1 MDRWDLHIDK
11 VSNGFVARFVDEY
24 EDGSGKYIRTV
35 VFEAPEEENRDLIA
49 MRNLLLY
56 VKEHFGVYY
65 QKHDNENLI
74 IEIKGGYND
83 EIH

>member
-56 VKEHFGVYY
+56 VKDHFGVYY
-65 QKHDNENLI
+65 SKHEKENLI
-74 IEIKGGYND
+74 IEIEGKTD